1 MAAYYDTI
9 AQQYQNSKEKK
20 EEEYVSSLE
29 DFLEA
34 SKEDVV
40 DIDGILKQLPIYAY
54 PLLQTLK
61 YKGSGRIIDIGSG
74 NGAKAIYLARRLQ
87 QIRIEVTVDL
97 IEPKAE
103 QIRRLVRNYRGEN
116 QKYLGNIYQSTLGEL
131 QLDDHYDLALVIHS
145 LYEFPRD
152 NDETILSLDKLGQL
166 VSVHGSGV
174 IITEH
179 SEGDFQKMKREL
191 YPAFGKKAP
200 LSSDI
205 IARSLEKFK
214 IPFRVGDK
222 IESQFNL
229 DSLIDKSPIEI
240 GKNMAFLFSDSLND
254 EPLHEASYIQIGEW
268 VKENIR
274 QSNGHSYLWTPDI
287 TLWTFNKCVDYS

>member
-1 MAAYYDTI
+1 MAYYDSI
-9 AQQYQNSKEKK
+9 AKQYQKSPENQ

-34 SKEDVV
+34 SREDVV
-40 DIDGILKQLPIYAY
+40 DVDGILAQLPIYAY

-61 YKGSGRIIDIGSG
+61 DKGSGRVIDIGSG
-74 NGAKAIYLARRLQ
+74 NGAKAIYLARKLQ
-87 QIRIEVTVDL
+87 QMGIEVTVDL

-103 QIRRLVRNYRGEN
+103 QIKRLVHNYRGEK

-131 QLDDHYDLALVIHS
+131 QLDAHYDLALVIHS

-152 NDETILSLDKLGQL
+152 NDETILSLDRLGQL
-166 VSVHGSGV
+166 VSVYGSGV
-174 IITEH
+174 IITED

-191 YPAFGKKAP
+191 YPALGKKDP
-200 LSSDI
+200 LDSDI
-205 IARSLEKFK
+205 IARTLEKFG

-229 DSLIDKSPIEI
+229 DSFIDKSPIEI
-240 GKNMAFLFSDSLND
+240 GKNMAFLFSDSLDD
-254 EPLHEASYIQIGEW
+254 ESLHEASYVQIGEW

-287 TLWTFNKCVDYS
+287 TLWTFNKFADYS